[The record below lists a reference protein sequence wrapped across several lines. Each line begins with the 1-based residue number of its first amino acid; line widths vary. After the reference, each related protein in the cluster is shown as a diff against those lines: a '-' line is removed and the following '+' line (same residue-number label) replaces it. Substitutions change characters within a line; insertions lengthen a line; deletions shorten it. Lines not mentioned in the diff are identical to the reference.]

1 MKKQSI
7 CFVLLSMI
15 STGVHAQGIAYS
27 YDASGNRISRSVINN
42 NSQAPRLEG
51 AWETSNS
58 SRKIDIVV
66 TPNPTS
72 EMISVKLSQWE
83 DSDTGT
89 LVLSDVSGHVI
100 VQQTI
105 TSAQTTIDISNS
117 SNGIYMMMIE
127 LNGEKKSYKI
137 IKN

>member
-1 MKKQSI
+1 M
-7 CFVLLSMI
+7 V
-15 STGVHAQGIAYS
+15 STGSYAQGIAYS
-27 YDASGNRISRSVINN
+27 YDASGNRISRSVISN
-42 NSQAPRLEG
+42 NSQAPLIED

-58 SRKIDIVV
+58 LRGIEIIVS
-66 TPNPTS
+66 PNPTS
-72 EMISVKLSQWE
+72 GILSVKLSQWE
-83 DSDTGT
+83 NSDTGT
-89 LVLSDVSGHVI
+89 LVLSDISGHVI

-105 TSAQTTIDISNS
+105 TSTQTTIDISNS